1 MSINVSARKTQLLV
15 GGQDYSSGMLQAQLD
30 TSQLAQNGLY
40 TATGTINLIAV
51 RGLPGS
57 LDDRVNN
64 LWRVGQT
71 VLINVNSE
79 SGTLQRHPVGA
90 LRIKSSEYNYESR
103 TLSLQVCCLLTL
115 MGFKQPTEPLE
126 GEDPEEI
133 ESANNSRLHIVTQLL
148 NKAGITSINC
158 PYTLP
163 YPINYPIEPRGSY
176 LETAGQI
183 LYSAGYVAWIDR
195 FEICQIKPVSLTS
208 STNFNLTIG
217 GDAGDEIY
225 YRRLSNSEGPREI
238 IKVSGFKRL
247 AEIPKYPLFRKTEKY
262 GIAKQVDPS
271 LGNDRIVI
279 SRETLSE
286 EYNDTT
292 KVLTT
297 TKTLEQPIGLVLPG
311 ENYASAGMKLQLIPS
326 EIETTRKYYERDK
339 KGKLLR
345 IEVGIQKV
353 QGAALA
359 EYFKVKEEG
368 GSEFS
373 GKANLIPAFSKE
385 TTYDYDSKER
395 PTSITTEEHECL
407 GALLAGTNYDW
418 EQLATIPSDPTRSK
432 ESIETWKRR
441 HGNEWEHKLE
451 VYAPLSRIQPEAIK
465 DEMSASDRTVLV
477 TDSNSS
483 FREISNAGQ
492 AVPPAPERH
501 PEVATFQDKRVCGEA
516 RFSQY
521 GGNPFRERERT
532 YSIEYLGGGK
542 VEEETSGGI
551 RAIAL
556 GNGYFTDCTDEQCK
570 KIAEIEGAL
579 LFGRFKGQE
588 LQIGLKD
595 ELFAWEPL
603 MRVNCVE
610 PDGTVRAFSLDDS
623 HWYLGQEKA
632 LANFGCVWVG
642 DVLGTLFGAEVS
654 LPYVVQRF
662 LTARGVGGASVIAL
676 PYNPSSNIVTNLAVR
691 GVGKATVSSQQVD
704 ALAWNTM
711 TYEQWKDITSEQ
723 WKALT

>member
-15 GGQDYSSGMLQAQLD
+15 GGQDYSAAMVQALLD
-30 TSQLAQNGLY
+30 TSQLTQNGVY

-57 LDDRVNN
+57 LDDRTNN

-71 VLINVNSE
+71 VILNCYNE
-79 SGTLQRHPVGA
+79 SNILQRHPVGA
-90 LRIKSSEYNYESR
+90 LRIKSSEYNYE
-103 TLSLQVCCLLTL
+103 TLELTLQVCCLLTL
-115 MGFKQPTEPLE
+115 MSFKQPTEPLE

-148 NKAGITSINC
+148 NKAGINSINC

-195 FEICQIKPVSLTS
+195 FETCQIKPVSLTS
-208 STNFNLTIG
+208 PTTGEPGRPHALEATSRDWATFNLTIG
-217 GDAGDEIY
+217 GDRGDEIY

-247 AEIPKYPLFRKTEKY
+247 AEIPKYPNNSKTEKY
-262 GIAKQVDPS
+262 GTARQVDSS

-279 SRETLSE
+279 SRETLTE
-286 EYNDTT
+286 EYNDST

-297 TKTLEQPIGLVLPG
+297 TKTIEQPIGLTLPG

-326 EIETTRKYYERDK
+326 EIETTKKYYERDK

-345 IEVGIQKV
+345 IETEIQRV
-353 QGAALA
+353 QGQVLA
-359 EYFKVKEEG
+359 EYFKAKEEG
-368 GSEFS
+368 GAEFV
-373 GKANLIPAFSKE
+373 GKSNLISALSRE
-385 TTYDYDSKER
+385 TIYDYDSKER
-395 PTSITTEEHECL
+395 PTEVKTTEYECL

-418 EQLATIPSDPTRSK
+418 EELATIPNAVVLSK
-432 ESIETWKRR
+432 DSAETWKRR

-465 DEMSASDRTVLV
+465 DEMSALDRVVLV
-477 TDSNSS
+477 TDIGSSYREVSNV
-483 FREISNAGQ
+483 GQ
-492 AVPPAPERH
+492 TVPPAVERH
-501 PEVATFQDKRVCGEA
+501 PEIATFQDKRVCGEA

-542 VEEETSGGI
+542 VQEESSGGV

-579 LFGRFKGQE
+579 LYGRFKGQE

-595 ELFAWEPL
+595 ELFTWEPL
-603 MRVNCVE
+603 MRVNCQE
-610 PDGTVRAFSLDDS
+610 PGGITRAFALDDS
-623 HWYLGQEKA
+623 HWFLGQEKA
-632 LANFGCVWVG
+632 LANFGCIWVG
-642 DVLGTLFGAEVS
+642 DQIGE
-654 LPYVVQRF
+654 
-662 LTARGVGGASVIAL
+662 LTYST
-676 PYNPSSNIVTNLAVR
+676 P
-691 GVGKATVSSQQVD
+691 
-704 ALAWNTM
+704 
-711 TYEQWKDITSEQ
+711 
-723 WKALT
+723 

>member
-1 MSINVSARKTQLLV
+1 MQ
-15 GGQDYSSGMLQAQLD
+15 QALLD

-51 RGLPGS
+51 RGLTGS
-57 LDDRVNN
+57 LDDRIND

-71 VLINVNSE
+71 VILNCYNESNV
-79 SGTLQRHPVGA
+79 LQRHPVGA

-103 TLSLQVCCLLTL
+103 SLTIQVCCLLTL
-115 MGFKQPTEPLE
+115 MSFKQPTEPLE

-158 PYTLP
+158 PIALP

-195 FEICQIKPVSLTS
+195 YETCQIKPVSLTS
-208 STNFNLTIG
+208 PTSFNLTIG
-217 GDAGDEIY
+217 GDRGDEVY

-247 AEIPKYPLFRKTEKY
+247 AEIPKYPNTSKTEKY
-262 GIAKQVDPS
+262 GTAKQVDSS

-279 SRETLSE
+279 SRETLTE
-286 EYNDTT
+286 EYNDST

-297 TKTLEQPIGLVLPG
+297 TKTIEQPIGLVLPG
-311 ENYASAGMKLQLIPS
+311 ENYASAGMKLQSIQS
-326 EIETTRKYYERDK
+326 EVETTKKYYERDK

-345 IEVGIQKV
+345 IETQIQRV
-353 QGAALA
+353 QGAVLA
-359 EYFKVKEEG
+359 EYFKAKEEA
-368 GSEFS
+368 EAQFV
-373 GKANLIPAFSKE
+373 GKSNPITALSRE
-385 TTYDYDSKER
+385 TTYEYDSKER
-395 PTSITTEEHECL
+395 PIRITTIEHEPV
-407 GALLAGTNYDW
+407 GALLANTNYDW
-418 EQLATIPSDPTRSK
+418 EQLATIPSGPTRSK
-432 ESIETWKRR
+432 ESVESWKRR

-465 DEMSASDRTVLV
+465 DEMLASDRTVLV
-477 TDSNSS
+477 IDNNSS

-492 AVPPAPERH
+492 TVPPAVERY

-542 VEEETSGGI
+542 VVEESSGGV
-551 RAIAL
+551 RARAL

-570 KIAEIEGAL
+570 RIAEIEGAL
-579 LFGRFKGQE
+579 LYGRFKGQE

-595 ELFAWEPL
+595 ELFGWEPL
-603 MRVNCVE
+603 MRVNCQE
-610 PDGTVRAFSLDDS
+610 PGGVIRAFALDDS

-632 LANFGCVWVG
+632 LVNFGAIWVG
-642 DVLGTLFGAEVS
+642 DAVGAEVR
-654 LPYVVQRF
+654 LPYVVQRS
-662 LTARGVGGASVIAL
+662 LTARGVGGASVVAL
-676 PYNPSSNIVTNLAVR
+676 PYNPSSNIVISIVVR
-691 GVGKATVSSQQVD
+691 GIGRATVTSDLTSD
-704 ALAWNTM
+704 LAWKTM
-711 TYEQWKDITSEQ
+711 TREQWQSITVEQWKN
-723 WKALT
+723 LV